1 MSRFQKLLIILVVL
15 SLAVGVGVFAQGGAS
30 TAPRPYHFIVVT
42 HGQASDPFW
51 SVVKNGVDQAAADM
65 RVTVDYESP
74 QTFDMVAMSQLID
87 AAVASKPDGLV
98 VSIPDPDA
106 LTPSIKAA
114 VAAGIPVISIN
125 SGSDVAAA
133 LGVLAH
139 IGQTE
144 YDAGVGGGQRM
155 AAAGAKNALCVN
167 QEVGNVALD
176 QRCQGFTDA
185 MTKAGGKVSVLAV
198 DLSDPTGAANRISAA
213 LSADATIDS
222 IFTLGPTGAAP
233 ALQVLTSEGLLGKML
248 LATFDLSPDVLQ
260 AISDGNVLFAID
272 QQQYL
277 QGYLPIV
284 YLTLYKSNL
293 NTPGNILIPTGPGFV
308 TKDNAARIIE
318 LSKAGTR

>member
-1 MSRFQKLLIILVVL
+1 MMSRFVKLFLLVVVF
-15 SLAVGVGVFAQGGAS
+15 SLLVGSAVSAQD
-30 TAPRPYHFIVVT
+30 TEPRPYHFIVVT

-114 VAAGIPVISIN
+114 VEAGIPVISIN

-144 YDAGVGGGQRM
+144 YDAGKGGGERM
-155 AAAGAKNALCVN
+155 AAAGAKNAL
-167 QEVGNVALD
+167 
-176 QRCQGFTDA
+176 
-185 MTKAGGKVSVLAV
+185 
-198 DLSDPTGAANRISAA
+198 
-213 LSADATIDS
+213 
-222 IFTLGPTGAAP
+222 
-233 ALQVLTSEGLLGKML
+233 
-248 LATFDLSPDVLQ
+248 
-260 AISDGNVLFAID
+260 
-272 QQQYL
+272 
-277 QGYLPIV
+277 
-284 YLTLYKSNL
+284 
-293 NTPGNILIPTGPGFV
+293 
-308 TKDNAARIIE
+308 
-318 LSKAGTR
+318 